1 MFAPIETSNPAI
13 VAFDAR
19 GRLTDED
26 YGKTLIPALERA
38 IADHGRVRALIRFGP
53 EFEGY
58 TAAALIDDAVF
69 GLKHM
74 RDFERI
80 AVVTDIGWIRDGVG
94 LLAHL
99 SPIPLKLF
107 PADATEAALAW
118 LDDADA

>member
-1 MFAPIETSNPAI
+1 MSREQ
-13 VAFDAR
+13 VAGVPFWEPVRAEE
-19 GRLTDED
+19 GRLLHFERTP
-26 YGKTLIPALERA
+26 GALQQ
-38 IADHGRVRALIRFGP
+38 GVLIRFGP